1 MRADY
6 SVVLDANVLA
16 ESSLSD
22 LFLRLSEGPRLL
34 LPKWTDEIWQEAER
48 TMLNVL
54 KWPQGTVT
62 SRIKAAKEAFPEAMI
77 TDCQVHFPRC
87 TNDPKDRHI
96 LAAAIHGQVETFVTM
111 NVRHFKAADVEIW
124 GVRVVHPDEY
134 LRRRSC
140 GSSAQ

>member
-34 LPKWTDEIWQEAER
+34 LPKWTDEIWQESER

-62 SRIKAAKEAFPEAMI
+62 
-77 TDCQVHFPRC
+77 
-87 TNDPKDRHI
+87 
-96 LAAAIHGQVETFVTM
+96 
-111 NVRHFKAADVEIW
+111 
-124 GVRVVHPDEY
+124 
-134 LRRRSC
+134 
-140 GSSAQ
+140 